1 MNTNKDSAV
10 QCMIT
15 ASYILSS
22 MCTIFIFLAIF
33 KGSWN
38 MALISLDLFLIT
50 GAVIIS
56 AFVLENCDEYSD
68 APLLVNIVCCIVLAV
83 EYFIM
88 VVAWGIYTIVKNV
101 LYVFMFPGA
110 FISFVI
116 DKFSIAFF
124 KKGDDD
130 NEKLE

>member
-56 AFVLENCDEYSD
+56 AFIIDNCDEYRNV
-68 APLLVNIVCCIVLAV
+68 PLLVNLICCIVLAI

-88 VVAWGIYTIVKNV
+88 VVGWGIFNIVK
-101 LYVFMFPGA
+101 YVFMFPGTIVA
-110 FISFVI
+110 FMADLFL
-116 DKFSIAFF
+116 
-124 KKGDDD
+124 KKRRR
-130 NEKLE
+130 

>member
-38 MALISLDLFLIT
+38 MALIALDLFLIM
-50 GAVIIS
+50 GAVLIS
-56 AFVLENCDEYSD
+56 AFIIDDCDEYRDVSF
-68 APLLVNIVCCIVLAV
+68 LVNLICCIILAI

-88 VVAWGIYTIVKNV
+88 VVAWGVFNIAK
-101 LYVFMFPGA
+101 YVFMFPGT
-110 FISFVI
+110 I
-116 DKFSIAFF
+116 IAFMADLIF
-124 KKGDDD
+124 KKGDENND
-130 NEKLE
+130 KI

>member
-10 QCMIT
+10 QCLIT

-22 MCTIFIFLAIF
+22 ICTIFIFLAIF

-38 MALISLDLFLIT
+38 MAIIALDSFLIT

-56 AFVLENCDEYSD
+56 AFIIDNCDKYNNV
-68 APLLVNIVCCIVLAV
+68 PLLVSIVCCIVLAV

-88 VVAWGIYTIVKNV
+88 IVAWGIFNIAKHIFV
-101 LYVFMFPGA
+101 FPGTIIT
-110 FISFVI
+110 FMI
-116 DKFSIAFF
+116 DLINIAFF
-124 KKGDDD
+124 KKGDED

>member
-10 QCMIT
+10 QCLIM

-22 MCTIFIFLAIF
+22 VCTIFIILAIF
-33 KGSWN
+33 KRSWN
-38 MALISLDLFLIT
+38 MAIISLDSFLIM
-50 GAVIIS
+50 GAVLIS
-56 AFVLENCDEYSD
+56 ASIIDSCDEYED
-68 APLLVNIVCCIVLAV
+68 VPLLVNIICCIVLAV

-88 VVAWGIYTIVKNV
+88 VVGCGVFNIVKYIF
-101 LYVFMFPGA
+101 LLPGTIIVFLTDLVNK
-110 FISFVI
+110 ISL
-116 DKFSIAFF
+116 

>member
-10 QCMIT
+10 QCLIS

-38 MALISLDLFLIT
+38 MALIALDLFLIT

-56 AFVLENCDEYSD
+56 AFILEKCDEYSD
-68 APLLVNIVCCIVLAV
+68 ASLLVIIVCCIVLAV

-88 VVAWGIYTIVKNV
+88 IVAWGIFNIAKRIFV
-101 LYVFMFPGA
+101 FPGTIIT
-110 FISFVI
+110 FMIGLI
-116 DKFSIAFF
+116 NIAFF

-130 NEKLE
+130 NEKME